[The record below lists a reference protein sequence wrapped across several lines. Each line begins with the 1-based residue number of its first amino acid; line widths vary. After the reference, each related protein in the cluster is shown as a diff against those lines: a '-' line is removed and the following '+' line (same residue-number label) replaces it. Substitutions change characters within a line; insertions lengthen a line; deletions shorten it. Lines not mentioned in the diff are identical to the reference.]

1 MELYEIQI
9 VETGIVLLLLFIVRF
24 FTQRAIKKLAL
35 HIHVNVARKR
45 VIARVINLLVL
56 LLVFV
61 LLTMIWGVDRKQ
73 MLVFVTSTITVL
85 GIAFFAQW
93 SILSNITA
101 GLVMFFTHPAK
112 LGDRLIIGDHD
123 YFIEGRLLSISFF
136 FMHIE
141 SANGEYITIPNNFA
155 LQKGITIVESEQLRI
170 GKNKD
175 KEGIKPFGFPK
186 F

>member
-9 VETGIVLLLLFIVRF
+9 IETGIVLLLFLVARF
-24 FTQRAIKKLAL
+24 FTQRAIKKLAF

-45 VIARVINLLVL
+45 VIARVINLLL
-56 LLVFV
+56 ILLVFV

-73 MLVFVTSTITVL
+73 MLVFITSTITVL

-112 LGDRLIIGDHD
+112 LGDSLIIGDHD
-123 YFIEGRLLSISFF
+123 YFIEGKLLSISFF
-136 FMHIE
+136 FIDRK
-141 SANGEYITIPNNFA
+141 S
-155 LQKGITIVESEQLRI
+155 VV
-170 GKNKD
+170 
-175 KEGIKPFGFPK
+175 
-186 F
+186 